1 MGTSTGLPNPFDAC
15 LTAMISSHDQLS
27 RSLTDRSHT
36 LFSTYS
42 LVFWSIYGTRPSIN
56 PKGIII
62 WQIFQM
68 SERGTGRWTCQ

>member
-36 LFSTYS
+36 PFSTYS
-42 LVFWSIYGTRPSIN
+42 GLYTALDLQSIR
-56 PKGIII
+56 KA
-62 WQIFQM
+62 
-68 SERGTGRWTCQ
+68 